1 MHYFKTITRRS
12 LIEGNAKNV
21 RPSNLIQNER
31 TSLNR
36 SIRSRNEELLI
47 KEIENNYRRYNKK
60 LNLRITLTK
69 IVEQFFIAKHWIE
82 K

>member
-1 MHYFKTITRRS
+1 MPHVRTIARRS
-12 LIEGNAKNV
+12 IIEGNAKNV
-21 RPSNLIQNER
+21 RPSNLIQDER
-31 TSLNR
+31 TNENKNVRL
-36 SIRSRNEELLI
+36 RNEKLLI

-69 IVEQFFIAKHWIE
+69 IVEQFFIEKHWIG